1 MSVQATGS
9 HQKEQTLLY
18 LQTDWQ
24 SKHVQTS
31 VFAKPHDPTRCTALA
46 ASHDALMGLHVQAL
60 EAGILQC
67 QQL

>member
-9 HQKEQTLLY
+9 HEQEHILLY

-24 SKHVQTS
+24 SKPVQTS
-31 VFAKPHDPTRCTALA
+31 VFAKPRDPARCTALA
-46 ASHDALMGLHVQAL
+46 ASHDALIGLHVQAL
-60 EAGILQC
+60 EAGVLQC